1 MATSALTAASVTW
14 KDVIANSDAS
24 KAMVT
29 LDSSRNAI
37 TVSGAVQGAGGTS
50 DNFINGLA
58 IAGRHP
64 VTLSGSGTVTVTG
77 AITAKSNTIIDGIT
91 VTGNTSI
98 SGGTIT
104 IQGGGTLIARS
115 VTSNI
120 VFGSTTSTVPNTLQL
135 DSTSVTPTSVTN
147 LSPDDEIDFVGNTSD
162 TSVIW
167 TKNSNDSY
175 SLKGSAGD
183 MLISSVSFAKK
194 ADGTSYTPDDFRST
208 TTIVA
213 YNGSTPT
220 NITFGCFLAGS
231 MIETPEGDVPVE
243 SLKRGD
249 QIMTYVEESPVNRPV
264 IWAGRQHV
272 TVRNGLPDDE
282 AGYPV
287 RIIKDAIADG
297 VPYKDM
303 LNKDMLITGDHCLFF
318 DGAFIPVRMLVNGRS
333 IFFDRRLSSYTYY
346 HVETPQHAIIRADG
360 ALTESYLD
368 TGNRN
373 KFIQDRKVIKIHGH
387 VKSEKKDAKAPGP
400 VASATAESLFVTL
413 QARALA
419 RGVPF
424 TVSDVALRD
433 DPDLRLVT
441 SKGQVI
447 RTMRVKGD
455 KYLFMIPPGVKSVR
469 ILSRTRRPC
478 DGPGPFVN
486 DHRHLGVLVGSISLQ
501 SVKKNI
507 EITSHLAT
515 VDADGWSV
523 QENLPC
529 RWTTG
534 SAILPLPLHVGDQC
548 SILTLQILA
557 CGPSGSMPEQAG
569 VLSVRS
575 V

>member
-1 MATSALTAASVTW
+1 MATSELTAPRLTW
-14 KDVIANSDAS
+14 KDVIANCDAS
-24 KAMVT
+24 KPTVV
-29 LDSSRNAI
+29 LDSSRKAI
-37 TVSGAVQGAGGTS
+37 TVSGAVQGEAGGA

-58 IAGRHP
+58 ITGRHP

-77 AITAKSNTIIDGIT
+77 TITVKSNMIIDGIT
-91 VTGNTSI
+91 VNGSSSV

-104 IQGGGTLIARS
+104 IQGGGTLIAES

-120 VFGSTTSTVPNTLQL
+120 VFGSTTSTVLNTLQV
-135 DSTSVTPTSVTN
+135 DSSSATSTNVTN
-147 LSPDDEIDFVGNTSD
+147 LSPDDEIDLVGNTSD
-162 TSVIW
+162 TSVRW
-167 TKNSNDSY
+167 TKNSDGSY
-175 SLKGSAGD
+175 SLKGSTGD

-194 ADGTSYTPDDFRST
+194 SDGTSYTPDDFRST

-213 YNGSTPT
+213 YNGGTSTAL
-220 NITFGCFLAGS
+220 TFGCFLAGS
-231 MIETPEGDVPVE
+231 MIETPDGDVPVE

-249 QIMTYVEESPVNRPV
+249 QIVTYVDGSAVNRPLV
-264 IWAGRQHV
+264 WTGRQHV

-287 RIIKDAIADG
+287 RILKDAIADG

-303 LNKDMLITGDHCLFF
+303 LITGDHCLFLEEC
-318 DGAFIPVRMLVNGRS
+318 FIPVRMLVNGRS

-360 ALTESYLD
+360 VLTESYLD

-373 KFIQDRKVIKIHGH
+373 KFIQDSKVIKIHGH
-387 VKSEKKDAKAPGP
+387 VKSEKKDANVPNP
-400 VASATAESLFVTL
+400 VARATVESLFVTL
-413 QARALA
+413 QARAMA

-424 TVSDVALRD
+424 TVSDAALRD

-447 RTMRVKGD
+447 RTMRVVKD
-455 KYLFMIPPGVKSVR
+455 KYLFMIPPGVNSVR

-486 DHRHLGVLVGSISLQ
+486 DYRHLGVLVGSISLQ
-501 SVKKNI
+501 SVKKNVQ
-507 EITSHLAT
+507 ITSHLTT

-523 QENLPC
+523 QESLPC

-534 SAILPLPLHVGDQC
+534 NAILPLPPRVGDQC
-548 SILTLQILA
+548 SILTLQVLA
-557 CGPSGSMPEQAG
+557 CGPYSSMPEQAR

>member
-1 MATSALTAASVTW
+1 MATSALTAPRLTW
-14 KDVIANSDAS
+14 KDVIANGDAS
-24 KAMVT
+24 KPTVI
-29 LDSSRNAI
+29 LDSSRKAI
-37 TVSGAVQGAGGTS
+37 TVSGAVQGEAGGA

-58 IAGRHP
+58 ITGRHP
-64 VTLSGSGTVTVTG
+64 VTLSGSGTVTVTDT
-77 AITAKSNTIIDGIT
+77 ITVKSHMIIDGIT
-91 VTGNTSI
+91 VNGNSSV

-104 IQGGGTLIARS
+104 IQGGGTLIAES

-120 VFGSTTSTVPNTLQL
+120 VFGSATSTIPNTLQV
-135 DSTSVTPTSVTN
+135 DSNSATPTNVTN
-147 LSPDDEIDFVGNTSD
+147 LSPDDEIDLVGNTSD
-162 TSVIW
+162 TSVKW
-167 TKNSNDSY
+167 TKNSDGAY
-175 SLKGSAGD
+175 SLKGNTGD

-213 YNGSTPT
+213 YNGSSSTAF
-220 NITFGCFLAGS
+220 TFGCFLAGS
-231 MIETPEGDVPVE
+231 MIETPNGDVPVE

-249 QIMTYVEESPVNRPV
+249 QIVTYVDGSAVNRPLV
-264 IWAGRQHV
+264 WTGRQHV

-287 RIIKDAIADG
+287 RILKDAIADG

-303 LNKDMLITGDHCLFF
+303 LITGDHCLFLEEC
-318 DGAFIPVRMLVNGRS
+318 FIPVRMLVNGRS
-333 IFFDRRLSSYTYY
+333 IFFDRKISSYTYY

-368 TGNRN
+368 IGNRN
-373 KFIQDRKVIKIHGH
+373 KFIQDSKVIKIHGH
-387 VKSEKKDAKAPGP
+387 VKSEKKDENVPNP
-400 VASATAESLFVTL
+400 VAPATVESLFVTL
-413 QARALA
+413 QARAMA

-424 TVSDVALRD
+424 TVSDAALRD

-447 RTMRVKGD
+447 RTMRIVKD
-455 KYLFMIPPGVKSVR
+455 KYLFMIPPGVNSVR

-486 DHRHLGVLVGSISLQ
+486 DYRHLGVLVGSISLQ
-501 SVKKNI
+501 SVKKNVQ
-507 EITSHLAT
+507 ITSHLTT

-523 QENLPC
+523 QESLPC

-534 SAILPLPLHVGDQC
+534 DAILPLPLRVGDQC

-557 CGPSGSMPEQAG
+557 CGPYSSMPEQAR

>member
-1 MATSALTAASVTW
+1 MATSELTAPRLTW
-14 KDVIANSDAS
+14 KDVIANCDAS
-24 KAMVT
+24 KPTVV
-29 LDSSRNAI
+29 LDSSRKAI
-37 TVSGAVQGAGGTS
+37 TVSGAVQGEAGGA

-58 IAGRHP
+58 ITGRHP

-77 AITAKSNTIIDGIT
+77 TITVKSNMIIDGIT
-91 VTGNTSI
+91 VNGSSSV

-104 IQGGGTLIARS
+104 IQGGGTLIAES

-120 VFGSTTSTVPNTLQL
+120 VFGSTTSTVLNTLQV
-135 DSTSVTPTSVTN
+135 DSSSATSTNVTN
-147 LSPDDEIDFVGNTSD
+147 LSPDDEIDLVGNTSD
-162 TSVIW
+162 TSVRW
-167 TKNSNDSY
+167 TKNSDGSY
-175 SLKGSAGD
+175 SLKGSTGD

-194 ADGTSYTPDDFRST
+194 SDGTSYTPDDFRST

-213 YNGSTPT
+213 YNGGTSTAL
-220 NITFGCFLAGS
+220 TFGCFLAGS
-231 MIETPEGDVPVE
+231 MIETPDGDVPVE

-249 QIMTYVEESPVNRPV
+249 QIVTYVDGSAVNRPLV
-264 IWAGRQHV
+264 WTGRQHV

-287 RIIKDAIADG
+287 RILKDAIADG

-303 LNKDMLITGDHCLFF
+303 LITGDHCLFLEEC
-318 DGAFIPVRMLVNGRS
+318 FIPVRMLVNGRS

-360 ALTESYLD
+360 VLTESYLD

-373 KFIQDRKVIKIHGH
+373 KFIQDSKVIKIHGH
-387 VKSEKKDAKAPGP
+387 VKSEKKDANVPNP
-400 VASATAESLFVTL
+400 VARATVESLFVTL
-413 QARALA
+413 QARAMA

-424 TVSDVALRD
+424 TVSDAALRD

-447 RTMRVKGD
+447 RTMRVVKD
-455 KYLFMIPPGVKSVR
+455 KYLFMIPPGVNSVR

-486 DHRHLGVLVGSISLQ
+486 DYRHLGVLVGSISLQ
-501 SVKKNI
+501 SVKKNVQ
-507 EITSHLAT
+507 ITSHLTT

-523 QENLPC
+523 QESLPC

-534 SAILPLPLHVGDQC
+534 NAILPLPPRVGDQC

-557 CGPSGSMPEQAG
+557 SGPYSSMPEQAR